1 MRGADGAGRYVGS
14 AVTTAERTLSPTPLV
29 AALFVG
35 HLDRTSKIERSCGTV
50 VLGSRSI
57 RERES
62 DRNGGTTR

>member
-1 MRGADGAGRYVGS
+1 
-14 AVTTAERTLSPTPLV
+14 LSPTPLV

-57 RERES
+57 RERGS